1 MTRIFVPRDV
11 VALALGANK
20 IAAAILE
27 NAKARGADVTIVR
40 NGSRGMFFLE
50 PLIEVETPAGRIAY
64 GPVSARDVTSLFDA
78 DFLHGGAHALRI
90 GRPEDHPYLKRQT
103 RLTSPV
109 AALPI
114 RFRSKIMPRTRA
126 GLV

>member
-1 MTRIFVPRDV
+1 MTADKLIGVIEEAETRVTRIFVPRDV

-64 GPVSARDVTSLFDA
+64 GPVSA
-78 DFLHGGAHALRI
+78 G
-90 GRPEDHPYLKRQT
+90 
-103 RLTSPV
+103 
-109 AALPI
+109 
-114 RFRSKIMPRTRA
+114 M
-126 GLV
+126 